1 MTTMRY
7 IAHQDG
13 GPEGLRVATMPI
25 PVPAPDEVLIRVMA
39 AGVNR
44 PDVLQRSGLYPA
56 PPGANPVLGLE
67 CAGEVVAVGAE
78 ASGFAVGDKVCAL
91 TNGGGY
97 AEYCVAPA
105 VQCLPWP
112 AGCDAITAA
121 SLPETFFTVW
131 ANVFMMG
138 RLAAGESLL
147 VHGGTSG
154 IGVTAILLAHE
165 FGATV
170 YATAGSASKVKA
182 CLDLGAAAA
191 INYRT
196 HDFAEELRE
205 ITNKRGV
212 DVILDMVGAPYFLR
226 NLRSLALEGRLV
238 QIAFLEGSK
247 LEALDLMPIMLR
259 RLTVTGSTM
268 RARSTVQKG
277 RIAAG
282 LRANVWPVLD
292 AGRCR
297 PPIHAVFG
305 FEQVAEAHRLMETS
319 QHIGKIILNVEQPA

>member
-1 MTTMRY
+1 MTTMHY
-7 IAHQDG
+7 VAHQDG
-13 GPEGLRVATMPI
+13 GPEGLSISTMAIPI
-25 PVPAPDEVLIRVMA
+25 PGADEVLIRVQA

-67 CAGEVVAVGAE
+67 CAGEVVAIGADVK
-78 ASGFAVGDKVCAL
+78 SFAVGDKICAL
-91 TNGGGY
+91 TNGGAY
-97 AEYCVAPA
+97 AEFCVAPA
-105 VQCLPWP
+105 AQCLPWP
-112 AGCDAITAA
+112 DGVDAITAA

-138 RLAAGESLL
+138 RLAKGESLL

-154 IGVTAILLAHE
+154 IGVTAILLARE

-170 YATAGSASKVKA
+170 YATAGSASKVQA
-182 CLDLGAAAA
+182 CLELGATAA

-196 HDFAEELRE
+196 HDFADELRLL
-205 ITNKRGV
+205 TDKRGV

-247 LEALDLMPIMLR
+247 LEAIDLMPIMLR

-268 RARSTVQKG
+268 RARSTAQKAV
-277 RIAAG
+277 IAAG
-282 LRANVWPVLD
+282 LREAVWPVLN
-292 AGRCR
+292 AGRCL
-297 PPIHAVFG
+297 PPIHAVFA
-305 FEQVAEAHRLMETS
+305 FDHVADAHRLMETS
-319 QHIGKIILNVEQPA
+319 THIGKIILTVGEPG